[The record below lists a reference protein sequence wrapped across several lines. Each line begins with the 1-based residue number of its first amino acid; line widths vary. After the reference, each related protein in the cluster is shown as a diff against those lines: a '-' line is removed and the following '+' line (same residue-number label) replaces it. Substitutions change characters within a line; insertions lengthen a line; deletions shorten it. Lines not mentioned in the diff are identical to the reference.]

1 MNIIIVGGGLV
12 GSTLAEKLSG
22 EGHDITLIEGD
33 AVQARELSD
42 RLDAHVIEGN
52 GATASMLRRAGVE
65 QAGLLLGTTNSDD
78 ANMVVG
84 MLGTQLFN
92 VPQVVVRLRA
102 PSYSEGFSL
111 LNREHPSEYVCVNPD
126 AAAVE
131 RIFSLL
137 EVPGALDV
145 VSFMDN
151 DLVVAGFRIA
161 ASSDFSGLQV
171 VHVQLLFA
179 GTPTLVVAIRRADNR
194 WVIPSGQDEIIAGDL
209 VYFAIARTD
218 LDNVLSLLGEERE
231 QRQHIMVAG
240 AGRVG
245 LELAKRLEDVDAK
258 VVLIEED
265 PDRARKAAEVLKHSL
280 VICGNVTDQTVLEEE
295 EIERVSTFVAASSDN
310 ENNLVAGLLAK
321 RLGASRAFAL
331 LDNPALV
338 HLIGDVGIDAV
349 ISPRLLAIGLI
360 LQQIGGRNV
369 HSYAALLE
377 DEVEVMEVD
386 AVSGSKLTSGK
397 LANIGLP
404 RGVIVAAL
412 RRGEKLLVPRG
423 GDRVEPG
430 DRALIISST
439 ESASKVS
446 EYVGS

>member
-1 MNIIIVGGGLV
+1 MKILIVGGGLV

-33 AVQARELSD
+33 AEQARELAD

-52 GATASMLRRAGVE
+52 GSTAKMLRRAGVE
-65 QAGLLLGTTNSDD
+65 SAGLLLATTNSDE

-84 MLGTQLFN
+84 LLGTQLFK
-92 VPQVVVRLRA
+92 VPQVVVRLRD
-102 PSYSEGFSL
+102 PSHTEGFSL
-111 LNREHPSEYVCVNPD
+111 LSRENPNDYVCVNPD
-126 AAAVE
+126 AAAVD

-145 VSFMDN
+145 VSLMDN

-161 ASSDFSGLQV
+161 ESSDFAGLQV

-179 GTPTLVVAIRRADNR
+179 GTPTLVAAIRRADNR

-209 VYFAIARTD
+209 VYFAIARSD
-218 LDNVLSLLGEERE
+218 LENVLSLLGEERE
-231 QRQHIMVAG
+231 QRQYIMVAG
-240 AGRVG
+240 AGRIG

-258 VVLIEED
+258 VVMIEEN
-265 PDRARKAAEVLKHSL
+265 PERARKAAEVLKHSL

-321 RLGASRAFAL
+321 RLGASRAFAV

-338 HLIGDVGIDAV
+338 HLIGNVGIDAV

-369 HSYAALLE
+369 YSYAALLE
-377 DEVEVMEVD
+377 DEVEIIEVE
-386 AVSGSKLTSGK
+386 AASGSKITSGK
-397 LANIGLP
+397 LASIGLP
-404 RGVIVAAL
+404 RGVLIAAL
-412 RRGEKLLVPRG
+412 RRGKKLLVPRG
-423 GDRVEPG
+423 DDRVEPG
-430 DRALIISST
+430 DRVLIISTT
-439 ESASKVS
+439 ESAAKIS
-446 EYVGS
+446 EYVG